1 MDGIITGICIVLP
14 SRLNVGTAVF
24 LLFSIQGS
32 FAGSR
37 VKNPDSYL
45 LDIQRMN
52 GTDIHALELR
62 KVDVLHIQ
70 VATEKGSRRCG
81 PALWIPSQNPASGA
95 EIHAPASPETA
106 TAPGPHLFPHPAV
119 R

>member
-1 MDGIITGICIVLP
+1 M
-14 SRLNVGTAVF
+14 F

-62 KVDVLHIQ
+62 KVDVLRIQ
-70 VATEKGSRRCG
+70 VETEKGSRRCG
-81 PALWIPSQNPASGA
+81 PALWIPSQSPASGA

-106 TAPGPHLFPHPAV
+106 TAPGPHLFPHPAAM
-119 R
+119 